1 MWKSWVNFGIGVWV
15 LIFGFFA
22 PTALWKINLIVAGA
36 LAIVFGLWG
45 ALSRSKGQIKW
56 AFKKNPEGDVSPSG

>member
-22 PTALWKINLIVAGA
+22 PTALWKINLIVAGG
-36 LAIVFGLWG
+36 LGIGFGIWG
-45 ALSRSKGQIKW
+45 ALSKPE
-56 AFKKNPEGDVSPSG
+56 KKT